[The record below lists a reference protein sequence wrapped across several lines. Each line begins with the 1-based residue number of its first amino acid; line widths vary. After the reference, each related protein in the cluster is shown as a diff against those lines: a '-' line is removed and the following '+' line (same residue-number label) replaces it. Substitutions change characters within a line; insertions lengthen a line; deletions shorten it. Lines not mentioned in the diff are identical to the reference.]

1 MNEHVGTWL
10 EAYHDGELH
19 GRRLQQLE
27 SHLAQ
32 CAACRAELET
42 LRTLSA
48 LLQSSPAADSRTPP
62 ERFVAQV
69 GLRLPRHP
77 DQPAWW
83 HAIRVGWRLV
93 PVSLFGAWACLQAL
107 FIVAGAVL
115 LALRFGGSSTLQ
127 GIGWLNSLGAGL
139 NGLAP
144 LGLPDLGSVFP
155 LGWDSV
161 LYLGLMGLIGLLYW
175 SWLATWWA
183 RQHYRSSAEGE

>member
-1 MNEHVGTWL
+1 MNEHVHTWL

-19 GRRLQQLE
+19 GRRLQQVE

-48 LLQSSPAADSRTPP
+48 LLQSNPAADPRTLP

-69 GLRLPRHP
+69 RLRLPRHP
-77 DQPAWW
+77 DQPAWR

-93 PVSLFGAWACLQAL
+93 PVGLFGAWAFLQAL

-115 LALRFGGSSTLQ
+115 LALRFGSGSTLQ
-127 GIGWLNSLGAGL
+127 GIAWLNSLGAGL
-139 NGLAP
+139 NDLAP
-144 LGLPDLGSVFP
+144 LGLPDLESVFP

-183 RQHYRSSAEGE
+183 RQHHRSSAEGE